1 MTKGIFEK
9 LGVEYKVF
17 ELDEMADGPDIQAA
31 LLTITG
37 QRSVPNVFVN
47 KEHIGGNDDAQA
59 SFRNGSLET
68 KLGLSK

>member
-1 MTKGIFEK
+1 
-9 LGVEYKVF
+9 
-17 ELDEMADGPDIQAA
+17 MADGADIQAA
-31 LLTITG
+31 LLKMTG

-47 KEHIGGNDDAQA
+47 KEHIGGNDDTQA